1 MPRKLFDIDVEEIT
15 LCGSAANRKKFFIRK
30 MEDSMKEF
38 IEILKKFMADDDED
52 EKEVLTKEDIE
63 KAEKV
68 PDVAMKAIKGALNIL
83 NKYKAD
89 MPDDVLASI
98 KTLTKYAS
106 YGYPAAKEDKKEDE
120 VKKTDEEVLADSIQV
135 LVKEVE
141 VEDVEKAKKVIEQ
154 LSKATIKQLK
164 KIVEIC
170 QKIIGNEEAKVKK
183 TEELPAGVAR
193 DLEELASLKKYKE
206 DTLKE
211 NEEARKKEVEELKKE
226 KEDLKKEVEE
236 LKKSKGEKKGIE
248 GHKGGDG
255 GAGDEDKSDKWPSL
269 GRC

>member
-1 MPRKLFDIDVEEIT
+1 
-15 LCGSAANRKKFFIRK
+15 
-30 MEDSMKEF
+30 MKEF
-38 IEILKKFMADDDED
+38 IEELKKFMAEDDED
-52 EKEVLTKEDIE
+52 IEGALEKEEIE

-68 PDVAMKAIKGALNIL
+68 PDAAMKAIKGALNIL

-89 MPDDVLASI
+89 MPDDVLKAI

-106 YGYPAAKEDKKEDE
+106 YGYPAAKEDKKDE
-120 VKKTDEEVLADSIQV
+120 VKKTDEEVLADSIQT

-141 VEDVEKAKKVIEQ
+141 VDDLEKAKKIVEQ

-170 QKIIGNEEAKVKK
+170 QKIIGTEEAKVKK
-183 TEELPAGVAR
+183 ADELPAEVAR
-193 DLEELASLKKYKE
+193 DLEELAALKKFKE

-211 NEEARKKEVEELKKE
+211 KEETRKQEI
-226 KEDLKKEVEE
+226 EDLKKEREKLEKKVEE
-236 LKKSKGEKKGIE
+236 LEKTKGEKKGIE

-269 GRC
+269 GPC

>member
-1 MPRKLFDIDVEEIT
+1 MPRKLFEIDVDEIT

-38 IEILKKFMADDDED
+38 IEELKKFMAEDDED
-52 EKEVLTKEDIE
+52 IEGVLEKEDIE
-63 KAEKV
+63 KAEKLGDA
-68 PDVAMKAIKGALNIL
+68 PMKAIKGALNIL
-83 NKYKAD
+83 SKYKAD
-89 MPDDVLASI
+89 MPDDVLKAI

-120 VKKTDEEVLADSIQV
+120 VKKTDEEVLADSIQT
-135 LVKEVE
+135 LTEIVE
-141 VEDVEKAKKVIEQ
+141 TDDVEKAKKVVDQ
-154 LSKATIKQLK
+154 FSKATIKQLK

-170 QKIIGNEEAKVKK
+170 QKIIGTEEAKVKK
-183 TEELPAGVAR
+183 TGELPAEVAR
-193 DLEELASLKKYKE
+193 DLEELAALKKFRE

-211 NEEARKKEVEELKKE
+211 KEETRKQEI
-226 KEDLKKEVEE
+226 EDLKKEREKLEKKVEE
-236 LKKSKGEKKGIE
+236 LEKTKGEKKGIE

-269 GRC
+269 GPC

>member
-1 MPRKLFDIDVEEIT
+1 
-15 LCGSAANRKKFFIRK
+15 
-30 MEDSMKEF
+30 MKEF
-38 IEILKKFMADDDED
+38 IEELKKFMAEDDED
-52 EKEVLTKEDIE
+52 IEGVLEKEEIE

-68 PDVAMKAIKGALNIL
+68 PDAAMKAIKGALNIL

-89 MPDDVLASI
+89 MPDDVLKAI

-106 YGYPAAKEDKKEDE
+106 YGYPAAKEDKKDE
-120 VKKTDEEVLADSIQV
+120 VKKTDEEVLADSIQT

-141 VEDVEKAKKVIEQ
+141 VDDLEKAKKIVEQ

-183 TEELPAGVAR
+183 TGELPPEVAR
-193 DLEELASLKKYKE
+193 NLEELAALKKFKE

-211 NEEARKKEVEELKKE
+211 KEETRKQEIEDLKKE
-226 KEDLKKEVEE
+226 KEKLEKKVEE
-236 LKKSKGEKKGIE
+236 LEKTKGEKKGIE
-248 GHKGGDG
+248 GHTG

-269 GRC
+269 GPC